1 MNEPVSYFFKVLP
14 GNYFGGRV
22 GIFLEP
28 KKRGAFVSR
37 RCSKRPWGFPWAV
50 GVACDLGVDSP
61 QTRWAS
67 T

>member
-28 KKRGAFVSR
+28 KNAEHLCLGDVQNARGDFR
-37 RCSKRPWGFPWAV
+37 GP
-50 GVACDLGVDSP
+50 
-61 QTRWAS
+61 
-67 T
+67 